1 MAKQIYVSF
10 PQMGVPQTEA
20 VYNERLSSRIA
31 DAVAARPF
39 CMFFRC
45 QVGAVKINAQDA
57 DDRDDLAQAAAQA
70 VYDKSGS
77 MGPYKAVEITGA
89 GVRTELADPVPV
101 VP

>member
-1 MAKQIYVSF
+1 MAKNIYVSF

-20 VYNERLSSRIA
+20 VYNERLANRIA

-39 CMFFRC
+39 TMFYRS
-45 QVGAVKINAQDA
+45 QVGAVRILAEDA
-57 DDRDDLAQAAAQA
+57 DDEDDLAQAACQA

-89 GVRTELADPVPV
+89 GVRTELTDPVPV